1 MVEKTAQEW
10 VDERKDKEWVQAV
23 IKVFS
28 EDWLVDTVE
37 SKGVSWFNDDKNRRA
52 FIDSMDVTV
61 GLGDLSDG
69 QE

>member
-1 MVEKTAQEW
+1 MVEKTPQEW

-28 EDWLVDTVE
+28 EDWLVNTVE
-37 SKGVSWFNDDKNRRA
+37 SKGVSWFNDDKNRRG

-61 GLGDLSDG
+61 GLGDLSDE